1 MLHDWAMTA
10 EGEGRRCGELHKRRM
25 STSSGSGGLDL
36 KPTKSN
42 EAVGETPPYW
52 GEKEY
57 WMRERFP
64 SIKKAFQD
72 LGDERHSKR
81 TLEDV
86 GFDFEEWK
94 KERIAEDRRLL

>member
-10 EGEGRRCGELHKRRM
+10 EGEGRKCGELHKRRM
-25 STSSGSGGLDL
+25 STSHTSNTNDQAMNSMQGS
-36 KPTKSN
+36 
-42 EAVGETPPYW
+42 VGKEPPHW

-64 SIKKAFQD
+64 AIKKAFQD
-72 LGDERHSKR
+72 CGEDRHGKR

-86 GFDFEEWK
+86 GFSFEEWK
-94 KERIAEDRRLL
+94 RERIDEGKRML